1 MSNHRKMDS
10 ALRESI
16 ISVLTS
22 KYGMRQSGENFAGG
36 VCPDCGKK
44 DLWAVGDEPWSI
56 QCNRI
61 NNCGY
66 KGLIRELHPELF
78 KSVTERAESFM
89 RDERKIDPKGIA
101 KFYLSDERGLNPTRA
116 GNFTQETAYNRKTG
130 KGSATIR
137 FYFPVAND
145 KECFWER
152 IIEDIGSD
160 KANFPKGIY
169 YSGYGWVTPEF
180 NQRRG
185 DVWIV
190 EGIFDALAL
199 QEHGI
204 RAISAMTCHNFPA
217 KTIQSLNL
225 DKLTTIVI
233 ALDSNKAGY
242 EAIPKMI
249 ARVEE
254 LGFTNVQVA
263 LTRSK
268 MDWNDCHIQDKLSP
282 EDIELYYYNGDLF
295 TATSAY
301 NKALL
306 MWKRNLWQSFIVEHD
321 YKTYWAEVKNASGLQ
336 DKEDEEEDKEPELS
350 LTQIG
355 TCIIDFLYVER
366 SIATDETRF
375 YLDIQNSRGN
385 DRGIF
390 SGKHFKSPNEFG
402 SRIIDTL
409 PGANFSGKAH
419 QIEKLYELKA
429 PYIKTV
435 HTIDYVGYCPEAKG
449 YVYPQFAVK
458 DGEIHL
464 PNKEDYYSFKNY
476 HIKNTFTPGS
486 FNPSTNIKP
495 VQWLDDYI
503 TAFGDRGLI
512 VLAYFFGSL
521 FATQIRH
528 ELGYFPFLEFTGEAG
543 SGKTAVLEFM
553 WKLMGRDN
561 YEGIN
566 PTTSTPAGR
575 YRTLNQFSNMPTSYI
590 EGQSESKDAKKG
602 KDDWLY
608 ESKTQF
614 NGRSVRTKGKNNNG
628 NDTDESPFYGS
639 IVVSQNVKIDADE
652 ATLTRFIY
660 LHMTS
665 DHHTPAGKRAS
676 EKLMRLEIDDVSSF
690 LLQTILQEKSILKI
704 IFDKYEAIKDIF
716 IDSDRVVHSRIRDVH
731 KLLLAILEALTET
744 YNIDYKNRDKAAKL
758 IMRIAEDRQKD
769 LDHDPE
775 PVQEFWYLLEDLQ
788 RDENLDNRSS
798 LINHSNNKEFELAI
812 NLNDIAKMARDR
824 NLPPIDV
831 TLLRKLLPKTKT
843 FEFIENKTVKSSISG
858 RTTRCYVFKWNGK
871 WK

>member
-16 ISVLTS
+16 ISLLTS
-22 KYGMRQSGENFAGG
+22 KYGMRRSGDNFAGG
-36 VCPDCGKK
+36 ICPDCGKK
-44 DLWAVGDEPWSI
+44 DLWAVGEEPWSI

-89 RDERKIDPKGIA
+89 RDEKKIDPKGIA

-116 GNFTQETAYNRKTG
+116 GNFTQETAYNHKTG

-137 FYFPVAND
+137 FSFDVDNGQTA
-145 KECFWER
+145 FWER
-152 IIEDIGSD
+152 IIEDIGGA
-160 KANFPKGIY
+160 KANFKPGVS

-180 NQRRG
+180 NKERKE
-185 DVWIV
+185 VWIV

-204 RAISAMTCHNFPA
+204 NAISAMTCHNFPNR
-217 KTIQSLNL
+217 TLTELEL
-225 DKLTTIVI
+225 DPLTTIII

-249 ARVEE
+249 ERAKEI
-254 LGFTNVQVA
+254 GFVNIKVA
-263 LTRSK
+263 LTKSSK
-268 MDWNDCHIQDKLSP
+268 DWNDCHIHNELSP
-282 EDIELYYYNGDLF
+282 YYTDLYLYNGSLF
-295 TATSAY
+295 TATTAY
-301 NKALL
+301 EKAHL
-306 MWKRNLWQSFIVEHD
+306 MWVRNGWQSFVVEHD
-321 YKTYWAEVKNASGLQ
+321 FYTYWAEVKNVFSSN
-336 DKEDEEEDKEPELS
+336 EDDDDEPELS
-350 LTQIG
+350 VVQIG
-355 TCIIDFLYVER
+355 TCIVDFLYVER
-366 SIATDETRF
+366 SITTDETRF
-375 YLDIQNSRGN
+375 YLEIKNKRGA
-385 DRGIF
+385 RTGTF
-390 SGKHFKSPNEFG
+390 SGKHFKSAGEFG

-419 QIEKLYELKA
+419 QVEKLYELKA

-435 HTIDYVGYCPEAKG
+435 NTIDYVGYCPEAGG

-458 DGEIHL
+458 NGEL
-464 PNKEDYYSFKNY
+464 FKANKEDYYSFKNY

-486 FNPSTNIKP
+486 FNPSTEIKNI
-495 VQWLDDYI
+495 QWLQDFI
-503 TAFGDRGLI
+503 TAFGDRGI
-512 VLAYFFGSL
+512 VVLAYFFGSL
-521 FATQIRH
+521 FATQIRQR
-528 ELGYFPFLEFTGEAG
+528 LGFFPFLEFTGEAG
-543 SGKTAVLEFM
+543 SGKTAVLEFL

-566 PTTSTPAGR
+566 PTTSTAAGR
-575 YRTLNQFSNMPTSYI
+575 YRTLSQFSNMPTSYI
-590 EGQSESKDAKKG
+590 EGQSESKDSKQG
-602 KDDWLY
+602 KDNWLY

-614 NGRSVRTKGKNNNG
+614 NGRSVRSKGNKNNG
-628 NDTDESPFYGS
+628 NDTDESPFLGS

-665 DHHTPAGKRAS
+665 EHHTPAGKRAT
-676 EKLMRLEIDDVSSF
+676 ERLHALETEDVSSF
-690 LLQTILQEKSILKI
+690 LLQTILQEQSILKI
-704 IFDKYEAIKDIF
+704 IFDKYEALKDIYTNNE
-716 IDSDRVVHSRIRDVH
+716 RVIHTRIRDVH
-731 KLLLAILEALTET
+731 RLMLAILEALTET

-758 IMRIAEDRQKD
+758 IMKIAEDRQKD

-788 RDENLDNRSS
+788 RDEDPLRHNSI
-798 LINHSNNKEFELAI
+798 INHSNNKEFELAI
-812 NLNDIAKMARDR
+812 NLNHIATMARDR

-843 FEFIENKTVKSSISG
+843 FEFIENKTVKSSIHG
-858 RTTRCYVFKWNGK
+858 KTTRCYVFKWNGK